1 MFVPKSRQLVLLKN
15 GIKPIHPVFALRGK
29 PFVHYN
35 RYFDYGL
42 SSKSVTALPHM
53 GQKWYSTETTSRT
66 EASSASSATAA
77 TDKSTKIT
85 PVNASSSLSASS
97 NSPKKTKKLTL
108 KEKIKHEIKHYVTGT
123 KLLGYEI
130 KISTKLL
137 WRLISGYE
145 LTRRESQQL
154 KRTMKDVFRLV
165 PFSAFLI
172 IPFAELLLP
181 FALKIFPN
189 LLPSTYES
197 SKDKLKKD
205 NKMDEIRDKTKKFL
219 VETLKESNSLN
230 SKKTNNLIYESINDE
245 KNKSVF
251 FKFFHKL
258 NSTKDS
264 ADQSQNVFTK
274 DEIIKVSKMF
284 KDDIVLD
291 NLSRP
296 QLIAIAKY
304 MSLRPIGTNDMLRAQ
319 IRMQLNKIKEDDWR
333 LDYEN
338 QGANL
343 SFDELYQVCVVRGI
357 KTFGVTQKDLQERL
371 KVWLT
376 LRLQDKI
383 PGVLLILSSAYTF
396 DTSATTDVANTT
408 VTSTNYINS
417 TDFNRL
423 MEIYYDGILRVLSSI
438 PDPVYDITRLDV
450 TEEAEEAKKQK
461 ENEQKEL
468 EKQKQKEEKSAPIET
483 AKDEVTLAV
492 DEITKDVQL
501 ESAEKTNK
509 KEEPA
514 KDKEAVKSEKE
525 TQEKEA
531 QKEKEQEEEESL
543 ASKHSEN
550 EYKLNVLKEQEKLIK
565 EEGEAMKHRHQDKD
579 NDEKKN
585 NKETGEKDAEK
596 TNKDKEEKPQET
608 LKKDEK

>member
-1 MFVPKSRQLVLLKN
+1 MFVPKSKQIVLLKN
-15 GIKPIHPVFALRGK
+15 GIKPVYPVFALSGK
-29 PFVHYN
+29 PFLHNNRLFHYGVASRSAN
-35 RYFDYGL
+35 
-42 SSKSVTALPHM
+42 ALPSI
-53 GQKWYSTETTSRT
+53 GKQNYSTETTLKKEVHPT
-66 EASSASSATAA
+66 GSATA
-77 TDKSTKIT
+77 TSTKSTEIT
-85 PVNASSSLSASS
+85 PINASSSAPS

-197 SKDKLKKD
+197 SKDKLKK
-205 NKMDEIRDKTKKFL
+205 NTKMDEIRDKTKKFL

-245 KNKSVF
+245 KNKSIF

-396 DTSATTDVANTT
+396 DISATTDVAKPT
-408 VTSTNYINS
+408 VTSTNYVNS

-461 ENEQKEL
+461 ELEQKEL
-468 EKQKQKEEKSAPIET
+468 EKQKQKEEKSVSAET
-483 AKDEVTLAV
+483 RKDEVALAV
-492 DEITKDVQL
+492 EEITKDVL
-501 ESAEKTNK
+501 PLSEDKVEN
-509 KEEPA
+509 KEETA
-514 KDKEAVKSEKE
+514 AEKE
-525 TQEKEA
+525 TAENKNTRA
-531 QKEKEQEEEESL
+531 RQEENL
-543 ASKHSEN
+543 TLKHSEN

-565 EEGEAMKHRHQDKD
+565 EEEEAMKHRHQDKD
-579 NDEKKN
+579 KDDKKGS
-585 NKETGEKDAEK
+585 KEETEKDAENN
-596 TNKDKEEKPQET
+596 TEDKEQKKQET
-608 LKKDEK
+608 VKKDE